1 MCDLSPL
8 LVFFCTVPRGER
20 GENKR
25 ANASAVI
32 PYRLSKEML
41 KDISFCLCPCR
52 KSICRLRGRN
62 KKGKDNAII
71 GNATTGN
78 ATTQNKSPH
87 RGDLPFE

>member
-1 MCDLSPL
+1 MTTQLGRFIKGLGYLPL
-8 LVFFCTVPRGER
+8 TQDIGVR
-20 GENKR
+20 
-25 ANASAVI
+25 I
-32 PYRLSKEML
+32 PYRLQKNTSKEMS

-52 KSICRLRGRN
+52 KSICRHRGGRN